1 MLIKRHPHL
10 NGNIEPNLSAEVLD
24 RITCRLLEEYLRP
37 DANTFLQDVA
47 ETKLQVPAS
56 QRPFGVTHLPFTK
69 GVAKSISKGSQTA
82 VVADENRQVSLV
94 WRIAWAEPYSVLFCH
109 KIAANCVGDWLFFK
123 PYGWLGALVFVAVIW
138 LWFAVFHRVGI
149 RSEEMTSALQTGG
162 TLLIACS
169 ALYVLYFLAKAHGPS
184 DSAEVLNSVYRLI
197 KFVEAKYPAAQTQW
211 EKTTGMI
218 LLSLWCL
225 WAVGF
230 AVGGGMEPG
239 HSHPILKVVRITLNF
254 ASTILPILL
263 AMGIAVYVM
272 TKRPRRP

>member
-1 MLIKRHPHL
+1 
-10 NGNIEPNLSAEVLD
+10 
-24 RITCRLLEEYLRP
+24 
-37 DANTFLQDVA
+37 
-47 ETKLQVPAS
+47 
-56 QRPFGVTHLPFTK
+56 
-69 GVAKSISKGSQTA
+69 
-82 VVADENRQVSLV
+82 
-94 WRIAWAEPYSVLFCH
+94 
-109 KIAANCVGDWLFFK
+109 
-123 PYGWLGALVFVAVIW
+123 
-138 LWFAVFHRVGI
+138 
-149 RSEEMTSALQTGG
+149 MTSALQTGG

-169 ALYVLYFLAKAHGPS
+169 ALYVFYFLAKAHGPS
-184 DSAEVLNSVYRLI
+184 DSAEALNSVYRLI

-239 HSHPILKVVRITLNF
+239 HSHPILKVVRITLTF

-263 AMGIAVYVM
+263 AMGIAAYVM